1 MSVVAWMLALASA
14 VLYGLSDYVGGIA
27 SRRIHFAVTAIL
39 GQVVGLVVAVVLA
52 AANGS
57 GVPRVADLGWG
68 ALSGMG
74 TALGMAALFRG
85 LGRGTMSTVVPTST
99 LTGMGLP
106 VLFGVVVE
114 GQRPTLAAGIGIV
127 AALPALWLVART
139 PDGASTASRA
149 AVLDGLV
156 AGVGIAIQYLALAHA
171 APVSG
176 FWPVAAGRV
185 AAVCAL
191 VPLVL
196 WVRAVWVAE
205 FRPICLAA
213 LAGATAA
220 LALAAYLAAAQRQL
234 AVVAVCLSSL
244 YPVIPVLLGITV
256 LHERLTRAQCVG
268 LFLATIAVV
277 LLAV

>member
-1 MSVVAWMLALASA
+1 MLALASA